1 MSRQREN
8 WFKYGPHGPFR
19 FCWLAV
25 DGLMAPARNAVDS
38 ETQKEIVLQVGPK
51 KQAWVE
57 LLGGLADA
65 ARVRMIAPTF

>member
-1 MSRQREN
+1 
-8 WFKYGPHGPFR
+8 
-19 FCWLAV
+19 
-25 DGLMAPARNAVDS
+25 MAPARNAVDS
-38 ETQKEIVLQVGPK
+38 TQKEIVLQVGPK